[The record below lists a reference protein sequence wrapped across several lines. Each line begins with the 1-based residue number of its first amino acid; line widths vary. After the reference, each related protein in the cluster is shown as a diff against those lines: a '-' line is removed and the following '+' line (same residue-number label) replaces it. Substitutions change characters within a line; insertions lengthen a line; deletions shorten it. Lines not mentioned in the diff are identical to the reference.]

1 MDLEKVPDVAYQDV
15 LNEFDLTWGVK
26 NHIVTP
32 NNLVVTWMDKPHMGI
47 VSWVHLGCV
56 GLPESVVFWFFLAIE
71 SFNCYQNKKEKNF

>member
-1 MDLEKVPDVAYQDV
+1 MVGESFYGRIEWRWTLMDLEKVPDVAYQDV

-47 VSWVHLGCV
+47 VS
-56 GLPESVVFWFFLAIE
+56 
-71 SFNCYQNKKEKNF
+71 